1 MQPVDGYT
9 GRRAARPLAS
19 GLAIRFDPPDKS
31 RGTPPKGNVYM
42 TPSQSA
48 TARATDKPAAAD
60 ASIAALERPTPAG
73 ANAPGFGSDVVAETL
88 SALAIPYIAVTPG
101 ASYRGLHD
109 SIVNY
114 LGNSTPQMLLCVH
127 EESAVAIAHGY
138 AKVTGNAIAAAVHS
152 NVGLQHATMAMFNA
166 WCDRM
171 PVLVLGATGPVDAV
185 KRRPWIDWI
194 HTARDQGALIRGY
207 TKWDDQPAS
216 PGAAREALLR
226 GTWIANTVPMG
237 PVYINLDAEMQ
248 EAKLAE
254 PLPPIDA
261 ARYMPP
267 VTTGAPADL
276 LQKAAAMLKSAKQVV
291 ILAGRASRSEEAW
304 NARVALAEALHAS
317 VVTDLKI
324 GASFPTDHPLHAGAP
339 RDVTPDSVPAIRNA
353 DVILSLDWV
362 DLAGALRAVGPSPA
376 AKIIQISLDY
386 RIHSAWSMDYQAL
399 PPVDLL
405 LSADPDLVVPELV
418 NAIGPSSRPRV
429 APSPRAPASDQE
441 PAGFTNEIIAYTLH
455 KVLRERPT
463 SLTHLPISWEDRWW
477 TFRHPLDFLGSDGG
491 GGVGGGPGISV
502 GAALALKNSGRLPIA
517 VCGDGDFL
525 MGVTAVWTAVH
536 YKIPLLFVIANNRSF
551 YNDELH
557 QERMARMRARPVENK
572 WIGQRMAD
580 PEIDLAAMGR
590 AQGAVGFGPITTP
603 GDLAAALKQATAA
616 VDAGGVA
623 VVDVR
628 VDPGYTANMTAAMTR
643 AKN

>member
-1 MQPVDGYT
+1 M
-9 GRRAARPLAS
+9 
-19 GLAIRFDPPDKS
+19 IRFDPADKPLKIEE
-31 RGTPPKGNVYM
+31 RRRM
-42 TPSQSA
+42 TPTQPAAARQSG
-48 TARATDKPAAAD
+48 KPAAAD
-60 ASIAALERPTPAG
+60 TTGALERPTQAG
-73 ANAPGFGSDVVAETL
+73 VNAPGFGSDVVAETL
-88 SALAIPYIAVTPG
+88 RSLQIPYIALTPG

-114 LGNSTPQMLLCVH
+114 LGNAAPQMLLCVH

-138 AKVTGNAIAAAVHS
+138 AKVSGKAIAAAVHS

-194 HTARDQGALIRGY
+194 HTARDQGALVRDY

-216 PGAAREALLR
+216 PGAAREALIR
-226 GTWIANTVPMG
+226 ANWIANTAPQG

-254 PLPPIDA
+254 PLLPLDA
-261 ARYMPP
+261 ARYMPD
-267 VTTGAPADL
+267 VAAAAPADL
-276 LQKAAAMLKSAKQVV
+276 IAKAAALLKSAKQVV
-291 ILAGRASRSEEAW
+291 ILAGRASRNETAW
-304 NARVALAEALHAS
+304 NARVALAEALGAS

-339 RDVTPDSVPAIRNA
+339 RDVTPDTVPAIRTA
-353 DVILSLDWV
+353 DAIVSLDWV
-362 DLAGALRAVGPSPA
+362 DLAGALRALGPSPA
-376 AKIIQISLDY
+376 AKITQVSLDH
-386 RIHSAWSMDYQAL
+386 RIHNGWSMDYQAL
-399 PPVDLL
+399 PPVDLF
-405 LSADPDLVVPELV
+405 LSADPDLVVPELLK
-418 NAIGPSSRPRV
+418 AIGTGGKLRAAPPPRTQV
-429 APSPRAPASDQE
+429 PDAE
-441 PAGFTNEIIAYTLH
+441 PPGFTNEHIARVLS
-455 KVLRERPT
+455 KVLGGRPT
-463 SLTHLPISWEDRWW
+463 TLTHLPISWEDRWW

-502 GAALALKNSGRLPIA
+502 GAALALKNSGRLPVAI
-517 VCGDGDFL
+517 CGDGDYL

-590 AQGAVGFGPITTP
+590 AQGAAGFGPVSNTA
-603 GDLAAALKQATAA
+603 DLAAALEKAIAV
-616 VDAGGVA
+616 VDAGQVA
-623 VVDVR
+623 IVDVR
-628 VDPGYTANMTAAMTR
+628 VEPGYSASMTAAMTR